1 MLKSFYL
8 RPKPSLWRQQSSVR
22 GHRHAHVL
30 IGLQGVPEL
39 VAKRPKALNL
49 LAGDPLKNGKL
60 VPAGDEGEQRF
71 VPDRK
76 NLVLDVRP
84 GTGRLSAEEYDQA
97 AYDIANFLHYVGE
110 PGRPEAPGI
119 GIWVL
124 AFLAGLFVLA
134 TLLNREYWKD
144 IH

>member
-8 RPKPSLWRQQSSVR
+8 DPEPSLGVNNRVFE
-22 GHRHAHVL
+22 GIGMPHVL

-49 LAGDPLKNGKL
+49 LAGNPLKNGKL

-76 NLVLDVRP
+76 NLVLERTPPAPVGCLP
-84 GTGRLSAEEYDQA
+84 KSTTKRLTTS
-97 AYDIANFLHYVGE
+97 
-110 PGRPEAPGI
+110 P
-119 GIWVL
+119 
-124 AFLAGLFVLA
+124 
-134 TLLNREYWKD
+134 TSCTT
-144 IH
+144 